1 MESYKK
7 CIYALVKGDLLML
20 IEILLHENTTDIE
33 HVFVKLDAKDIC
45 STEFNLSFWAK
56 NIDSSSKV
64 YEEQHNEL
72 KEKAPFLRELAF
84 AVALNP
90 RVDNR
95 NKIKTSKTLALW
107 MLSVHYYFVLISTW
121 IPVQQ

>member
-1 MESYKK
+1 M
-7 CIYALVKGDLLML
+7 LL
-20 IEILLHENTTDIE
+20 EILLHENTTDIQKRVFD
-33 HVFVKLDAKDIC
+33 HVLDFVKLDVKDIC
-45 STEFNLSFWAK
+45 SAEFNLSFWAK

-90 RVDNR
+90 RADNR
-95 NKIKTSKTLALW
+95 NKMKTSKTLALW